1 MQRQRITTRM
11 IEIIVATLM
20 IIIGNGLLVGD
31 GVNVSLLIGIAVGLV
46 VGDLDLFLSSEVNGY
61 LMEVVGLESFRNN
74 ALWHAPNLT
83 FSFRGTGG
91 AALND
96 AGKII

>member
-1 MQRQRITTRM
+1 MQRQMIITRM
-11 IEIIVATLM
+11 MEIIVATLM

-31 GVNVSLLIGIAVGLV
+31 GANVSLLIGIAVGLV
-46 VGDLDLFLSSEVNGY
+46 VGDLDMFLSSEVNGY
-61 LMEVVGLESFRNN
+61 LIEVVGFESFRNN
-74 ALWHAPNLT
+74 ALWHAPNFT

-96 AGKII
+96 GCRII